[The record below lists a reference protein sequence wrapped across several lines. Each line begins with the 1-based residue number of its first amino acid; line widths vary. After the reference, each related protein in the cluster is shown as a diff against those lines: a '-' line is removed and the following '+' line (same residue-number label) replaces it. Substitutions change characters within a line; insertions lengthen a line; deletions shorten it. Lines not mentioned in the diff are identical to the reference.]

1 MVICSENSNEDN
13 SISSV
18 KFQNLGCNG
27 TMTKSSDTVSVQS
40 NSSTN
45 STNNLSTDGDLISVS
60 QLAIRTSGVNI
71 VNSSDVHLGDIVNN
85 NHNSHNYLGPNNY
98 LGSVIIHKH
107 LTIKDLEVNSDQRR
121 HKHSTNDNTE
131 SDNCDNSLGN
141 INPSFTPENNCDTQI
156 KTAKLDDGLFIITNK
171 NIENCNISTLLEIK
185 KPRSRRKLFTALLL
199 ALICSIIGL
208 IIFIYMKSTTN
219 GDNLPGPIQRPNNGS
234 GYFIYTA
241 LEDYG
246 IVPRLNWS
254 GQRVN
259 DKCTDLHM
267 PVKLIVISHTESTN
281 CSTYFECVQQCLE
294 VLKKHTINHGLIDI
308 GYNFLIGGD
317 GSIYEGR
324 GFYKEGHHT
333 MNFNNIS
340 FGIAF
345 IGNFEKIKASEKQIE
360 SAQYLINIS
369 VEMELV
375 TRNHKVNGAL
385 QLMPTTSPGKK
396 LFEQIQKWP
405 DWCKIPF

>member
-1 MVICSENSNEDN
+1 MY
-13 SISSV
+13 ISA
-18 KFQNLGCNG
+18 KY
-27 TMTKSSDTVSVQS
+27 TVY
-40 NSSTN
+40 
-45 STNNLSTDGDLISVS
+45 LI
-60 QLAIRTSGVNI
+60 
-71 VNSSDVHLGDIVNN
+71 
-85 NHNSHNYLGPNNY
+85 
-98 LGSVIIHKH
+98 
-107 LTIKDLEVNSDQRR
+107 
-121 HKHSTNDNTE
+121 
-131 SDNCDNSLGN
+131 
-141 INPSFTPENNCDTQI
+141 
-156 KTAKLDDGLFIITNK
+156 LD
-171 NIENCNISTLLEIK
+171 
-185 KPRSRRKLFTALLL
+185 
-199 ALICSIIGL
+199 
-208 IIFIYMKSTTN
+208 
-219 GDNLPGPIQRPNNGS
+219 
-234 GYFIYTA
+234 TA

-254 GQRVN
+254 GQKVN

-281 CSTYFECVQQCLE
+281 CSTYFECVQQCLQ

-324 GFYKEGHHT
+324 GFYKEGNHT

-345 IGNFEKIKASEKQIE
+345 IGNFEKDKAPKKQIE